1 MKQFSAT
8 RIYILILAVLLTVAV
23 LCACSAT
30 GTLPGETTA
39 DDLCTTEESVTSTG
53 EAATETVDLSAEFLT
68 VAEDGVC
75 LFTIVTPDAD
85 NGENAIAMTIRAAIL
100 DLAGVSQVEMKT
112 DWRRDGEEHDPYA
125 FEILIGQT
133 DYAESSSVL
142 RDTPYGA
149 YTIRAV
155 GRKIVLSAW
164 DNASLTAAGK
174 RLVALMTTALQGNSI
189 VLAGDVYEETVV
201 DEALYRFPT
210 VPNAQ
215 ISYIYNAFLNDQLI
229 YEGLTEAHY
238 HDYLAS
244 LENRGY
250 TCYADYSRG
259 TVRSATYHNGEYTL
273 NVIYEGYYEQLNVIL
288 EPYVK
293 EKLPPKAAAYEKVC
307 DTAFVQIGTE
317 YKNLSTD
324 DAPQNGMCYIWRLE
338 DGTFVILDGGF
349 NYAVGAENLYAVL
362 KQLAPEGKKIVI
374 SAWFISHFHGDHA
387 GAFVKFANSYRTKII
402 LNAVVF
408 NMPTEQ
414 EHLQVD
420 HTWHYW
426 GTIEPLMEYY
436 GATMYIAHPG
446 QVYHFANAKI
456 DVLYT
461 MEMYAPEKF
470 TYYNTSSL
478 VLDVQFG
485 EFNMMMLCDASEY
498 SNPYIR
504 NNYGDSLKSE
514 VVQVAHHGYEGGSFE
529 LYALIDPIYVL
540 WPVGGT
546 SFSKMVQNGVI
557 YSKDR
562 NAYFFAENT
571 RILQIFQAG
580 KTVSIFTIEEDVGF
594 TTYTCYASV
603 ENFVAGVV
611 KSTELKK

>member
-1 MKQFSAT
+1 M
-8 RIYILILAVLLTVAV
+8 
-23 LCACSAT
+23 
-30 GTLPGETTA
+30 
-39 DDLCTTEESVTSTG
+39 
-53 EAATETVDLSAEFLT
+53 
-68 VAEDGVC
+68 
-75 LFTIVTPDAD
+75 
-85 NGENAIAMTIRAAIL
+85 
-100 DLAGVSQVEMKT
+100 
-112 DWRRDGEEHDPYA
+112 
-125 FEILIGQT
+125 
-133 DYAESSSVL
+133 SVL
-142 RDTPYGA
+142 ADTPYGA

-164 DNASLTAAGK
+164 DNASLSEAGERLVEMMTAALDGK
-174 RLVALMTTALQGNSI
+174 SI
-189 VLAGDVYEETVV
+189 VLAGDIDEETVV
-201 DEALYRFPT
+201 NEALYRFPT

-215 ISYIYNAFLNDQLI
+215 ISHVYHAFMSDQLI
-229 YEGLTEAHY
+229 YESLTEAHY
-238 HDYLAS
+238 NDYLAS
-244 LENRGY
+244 LPGRGY

-288 EPYVK
+288 EPYDK
-293 EKLPPKAAAYEKVC
+293 EKLPPKETSYEKVC
-307 DTAFVQIGTE
+307 ETTFVQIGTE

-349 NYAVGAENLYAVL
+349 NYTVGAENLYAVL
-362 KQLAPEGKKIVI
+362 KELTPEGQKIVV

-387 GAFVKFANSYRTKII
+387 GAFVKFANSYRTKFK
-402 LNAVVF
+402 LRSVVF

-426 GTIEPLMEYY
+426 GKIEPLMEYY
-436 GATMYIAHPG
+436 GATMYVAHPG

-461 MEMYAPEKF
+461 MEMNAPAEF

-478 VLDVQFG
+478 VLDMQFG
-485 EFNMMMLCDASEY
+485 DFNMMMLGDASEY
-498 SNPYIR
+498 SNPCIR
-504 NNYGDSLKSE
+504 NNYGDSLESE
-514 VVQVAHHGYEGGSFE
+514 VVQVAHHGYDGGSWE

-557 YSKDR
+557 YAKDR
-562 NAYFFAENT
+562 NAYFFSDST
-571 RILQIFQAG
+571 QIKQIFKAG
-580 KTVSIFTIEEDVGF
+580 KTVSIFTIEADVGF
-594 TTYTCYASV
+594 VSYTLYASV
-603 ENFVAGVV
+603 NDFVAGVV
-611 KSTELKK
+611 QSTELKK